1 MEAYSF
7 IETELCQNEIT
18 FVKAYQLSGQ
28 LNLETA
34 G

>member
-7 IETELCQNEIT
+7 IETELCQNKIT
-18 FVKAYQLSGQ
+18 FVKTYQLSGQ